1 METVFLI
8 LAIGFALVM
17 MVIMFKYAN
26 FIHHFP
32 HPEKSEEENSQ
43 NDSKKEKPPE
53 V

>member
-8 LAIGFALVM
+8 LAIIFAIVM
-17 MVIMFKYAN
+17 FVAMFKYAN

-32 HPEKSEEENSQ
+32 HPEKADEDKDQSVSTE
-43 NDSKKEKPPE
+43 DKPPE